1 MANSFTNI
9 TDKILARG
17 LTVLREAAIMPRL
30 VNVDFNT
37 EAASKGSTID
47 VPKSVSQTVAD
58 VSAGAANIT
67 PTSKTPGLVQVS
79 MSNWKK
85 TDFFMTDKEML
96 EVDRNQ
102 NFVPHQTEEAA
113 RALANDIDTSIHNEY
128 TGIYG
133 FVGTAGTVPFSTV
146 KTATDA
152 RKVLNQQLAPV
163 GPARSIVLDPTAE
176 SQALQL
182 PAYSD
187 VEKTADRPVKIEG
200 EIGRKFGF
208 DHFMPQHLVA
218 HGPGGVS
225 PGLSQ
230 CRP

>member
-30 VNVDFNT
+30 VNVDFNN

-67 PTSKTPGLVQVS
+67 PASKTPGLIQVS

-102 NFVPHQTEEAA
+102 HFVPHQTEEAA
-113 RALANDIDTSIHNEY
+113 RALANDIDTAITTS
-128 TGIYG
+128 TRAS
-133 FVGTAGTVPFSTV
+133 TASS
-146 KTATDA
+146 
-152 RKVLNQQLAPV
+152 APPAPCRSRRSRPRPT
-163 GPARSIVLDPTAE
+163 PAR
-176 SQALQL
+176 
-182 PAYSD
+182 
-187 VEKTADRPVKIEG
+187 
-200 EIGRKFGF
+200 
-208 DHFMPQHLVA
+208 
-218 HGPGGVS
+218 
-225 PGLSQ
+225 
-230 CRP
+230 C